1 MDICSSAVR
10 RIVTQVVAVVMCVA
24 FSTTAFAQGAAA
36 PRPASDHLTLV
47 VPSAVGGGWDMTAK
61 AMKATLE
68 RENIVRSVDIVR
80 YPGAGGL
87 VGLSQFV
94 ARYRGRDDVL
104 MIGGLVMLGAALRDE
119 SAVGIR
125 DVTPIA
131 RITGDWG
138 MLVTSRRS
146 PIQTVEDI
154 SKSMTANPEGVRW
167 AGGSLGGPDQ
177 GLVWR
182 IAQQLGVPFDEIPY
196 YGRAGGRRVAD
207 ALVEGRAD
215 IGMSGY
221 SEFATFLA
229 DKQLRV
235 LAVAAPER
243 IPGIDAPTLR
253 ESGIDA
259 TMMNWRGVFAA
270 PGLAAAQQDR
280 LSTLVGAMV
289 KSATWQ
295 EALRTNHWTN
305 TYLDSAAFA
314 QFIDREQ
321 ARWLDIVNP
330 PERTTKLTIPASSL
344 RIDSRLLAI
353 LATVLAVVTAAAAF
367 LTWRLHRRRASAL
380 ALELRCRELAGLL
393 DQDKVDPGKLVKDGI
408 DNDFGE
414 WKLSSAE
421 ADIAWFMLRGLPLR
435 EIATL
440 RGTSERTVRQQAQ
453 AIYRKAGLEGRSD
466 LAGRV
471 LERFI

>member
-1 MDICSSAVR
+1 MVIRLSVIRRVATRTLALFVGLAVA
-10 RIVTQVVAVVMCVA
+10 TGAM
-24 FSTTAFAQGAAA
+24 AQEKGA
-36 PRPASDHLTLV
+36 RPATDHLTIV
-47 VPSAVGGGWDMTAK
+47 VPSGVGGGWDMTAK
-61 AMKATLE
+61 AMKTSLE
-68 RENIVRSVDIVR
+68 RENIVRSVDIIR
-80 YPGAGGL
+80 YPGGSGL
-87 VGLSQFV
+87 VGLTQFIT
-94 ARYRGRDDVL
+94 RYRGRDDVL
-104 MIGGLVMLGAALRDE
+104 MLGGLVMLGAALRDE

-125 DVTPIA
+125 DVAPIA
-131 RITGDWG
+131 RLTSDWG
-138 MLVTSRRS
+138 MLVTTRQS
-146 PIQTVEDI
+146 PI
-154 SKSMTANPEGVRW
+154 KSAQDMAKMLTANPESIRF

-182 IAQQLGVPFDEIPY
+182 IAQELEVPIDEVSY
-196 YGRAGGRRVAD
+196 YGRVGGRRVAD
-207 ALVEGRAD
+207 ALLEGRTD

-221 SEFATFLA
+221 SEFATFLNN
-229 DKQLRV
+229 KQLRI
-235 LAVAAPER
+235 LAVASPQR
-243 IPGIDAPTLR
+243 LPGIDAPTLR

-270 PGLAAAQQDR
+270 PGLAAPQQDR
-280 LSTLVGAMV
+280 LAALVSLMARTP
-289 KSATWQ
+289 TWKGLLK
-295 EALRTNHWTN
+295 ENHWTDN
-305 TYLDSAAFA
+305 YLDSLAFA

-330 PERTTKLTIPASSL
+330 PARTTTLTVPATSL
-344 RIDSRLLAI
+344 RIDRRLLAI
-353 LATVLAVVTAAAAF
+353 LATVLAVVTAAAAT
-367 LTWRLHRRRASAL
+367 LMWMLHRRRASAL

-393 DQDKVDPGKLVKDGI
+393 DRDKIDPGKLVKDGI